1 MGGGKATPEY
11 LILAPTRELALQIH
25 NEARK
30 VSSRFLLDLAYQS
43 NFNERKIIM

>member
-1 MGGGKATPEY
+1 MRLLDSSINSFIFQMVSKASPEC

-30 VSSRFLLDLAYQS
+30 VSSRF
-43 NFNERKIIM
+43 